1 MEPCNTESSRGFG
14 VTRDRIRSPDPV
26 ILSLRELTCVLDRIK
41 ISGLIPLKSADR
53 PRSAVGL
60 PVNHALAKTLD
71 GSREVLVG
79 DGSEVVVVDQQSETW
94 PTDIDGNFLG
104 VNEALFFDVSFCS

>member
-1 MEPCNTESSRGFG
+1 
-14 VTRDRIRSPDPV
+14 
-26 ILSLRELTCVLDRIK
+26 
-41 ISGLIPLKSADR
+41 
-53 PRSAVGL
+53 
-60 PVNHALAKTLD
+60 LD

-104 VNEALFFDVSFCS
+104 VDEALFFDVSFCS